1 MKLTGE
7 LGDHHVSLGT
17 FGTADAVAERK
28 RVCTLLGLLDQRQ
41 QHLVTSVTERL
52 LLANQDGDGV
62 DAEEEEE
69 EEEEKDL
76 SIFVDTC
83 CKLKR

>member
-1 MKLTGE
+1 MQLTGK

-41 QHLVTSVTERL
+41 QYLVTSVAERL
-52 LLANQDGDGV
+52 PLANQDGDGV
-62 DAEEEEE
+62 DVEEQQQEEEV
-69 EEEEKDL
+69 L
-76 SIFVDTC
+76 SSS
-83 CKLKR
+83 

>member
-1 MKLTGE
+1 M
-7 LGDHHVSLGT
+7 
-17 FGTADAVAERK
+17 AERK

-52 LLANQDGDGV
+52 LLANQDGNGV

-69 EEEEKDL
+69 EEEEDL
-76 SIFVDTC
+76 SIFVDTYS
-83 CKLKR
+83 KLKR

>member
-1 MKLTGE
+1 MKLTGK

-17 FGTADAVAERK
+17 FGTADAVAERN
-28 RVCTLLGLLDQRQ
+28 VCTLLGLLDQRQ

-69 EEEEKDL
+69 EEEKDL

>member
-1 MKLTGE
+1 MQLTGK

-52 LLANQDGDGV
+52 LLANQDGSRDVVKMDGRV
-62 DAEEEEE
+62 FKCSA
-69 EEEEKDL
+69 
-76 SIFVDTC
+76 
-83 CKLKR
+83 

>member
-1 MKLTGE
+1 MQLTGK

-17 FGTADAVAERK
+17 FGTGDAVAERK

-52 LLANQDGDGV
+52 LLANQDGNGV

-69 EEEEKDL
+69 EEDL
-76 SIFVDTC
+76 SIFVDTYS
-83 CKLKR
+83 KLKR

>member
-1 MKLTGE
+1 MQLTGK

-17 FGTADAVAERK
+17 FGTADTVAERK
-28 RVCTLLGLLDQRQ
+28 RVCTLLSLLDQRQ

-52 LLANQDGDGV
+52 LLANQDGNGV

-69 EEEEKDL
+69 EEEDL
-76 SIFVDTC
+76 SIFVDTYS
-83 CKLKR
+83 KLKR